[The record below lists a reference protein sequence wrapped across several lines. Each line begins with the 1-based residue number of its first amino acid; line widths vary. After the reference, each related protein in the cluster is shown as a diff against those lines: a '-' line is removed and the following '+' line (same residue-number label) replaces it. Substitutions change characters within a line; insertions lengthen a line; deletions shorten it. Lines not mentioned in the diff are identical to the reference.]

1 MKFSDACERNKIP
14 ILKVLNEE
22 LDSGTV
28 LEIGSGTGQHSVFF
42 SKEIPSIKWYPSDT
56 ISNFESLNAFV
67 TNYQN
72 NNLQTPFV
80 IDITQD
86 QWIDFKV
93 DYVFTSNT
101 FHIINNAL
109 LTYFFYQ
116 CSKVMKSNGKLIIY
130 GPFKFDNQFNSPSNQ
145 TFDELLKES
154 DSFSGLKNFEE
165 IVSIALK
172 FDFKFS
178 KKYEMPANNNILVFK
193 KSIN

>member
-42 SKEIPSIKWYPSDT
+42 SKEIPSIRWYPSDT

-72 NNLQTPFV
+72 KNLQTPLI

-86 QWIDFKV
+86 EWIDFKV

-101 FHIINNAL
+101 FHIINNAF
-109 LTYFFYQ
+109 LTFFLYQ
-116 CSKVMKSNGKLIIY
+116 SSKVIKANGKLIIY
-130 GPFKFDNQFNSPSNQ
+130 GPFKFDKQFNTPSNQ
-145 TFDELLKES
+145 TFDELLKET
-154 DSFSGLKNFEE
+154 DPFSGIKNFEE

-172 FDFKFS
+172 FDFIFS

>member
-22 LDSGTV
+22 LDSGIV

-42 SKEIPSIKWYPSDT
+42 SKEIPSIKWYPSET

-72 NNLQTPFV
+72 NNLQTPLI

-86 QWIDFKV
+86 QWFDFKV

-116 CSKVMKSNGKLIIY
+116 SSKVMKSNGKLIIY
-130 GPFKFDNQFNSPSNQ
+130 GPFKFDNKFNSPSNQ
-145 TFDELLKES
+145 TFDELLKAS
-154 DSFSGLKNFEE
+154 DPFAGLKNFDE
-165 IVSIALK
+165 IVNIALK
-172 FDFKFS
+172 FDFIFS

>member
-14 ILKVLNEE
+14 ILKVLSEE
-22 LDSGTV
+22 LDSGIV

-42 SKEIPSIKWYPSDT
+42 SKEIPSIKWYPSET
-56 ISNFESLNAFV
+56 ISNFESLNTFV

-72 NNLQTPFV
+72 NNLQTPLI

-116 CSKVMKSNGKLIIY
+116 SSKVMKSNGKLIIY

-145 TFDELLKES
+145 TFDELLKAS
-154 DSFSGLKNFEE
+154 DPFSGLKNFEE
-165 IVSIALK
+165 IVNIALK
-172 FDFKFS
+172 FDFIFS

>member
-1 MKFSDACERNKIP
+1 M
-14 ILKVLNEE
+14 
-22 LDSGTV
+22 
-28 LEIGSGTGQHSVFF
+28 FF

-116 CSKVMKSNGKLIIY
+116 CSKVVKSNGKIIVY
-130 GPFKFDNQFNSPSNQ
+130 GPFKFDNQFNSPSNK

-154 DSFSGLKNFEE
+154 DSFSGLKNFQE

>member
-42 SKEIPSIKWYPSDT
+42 SKEIHSIKWYPSDT

-72 NNLQTPFV
+72 KNLQTPLI

-86 QWIDFKV
+86 EWIDFKV

-109 LTYFFYQ
+109 LTFFFYQ
-116 CSKVMKSNGKLIIY
+116 SSKVMKANGKLIIY

-172 FDFKFS
+172 FDFIFS
-178 KKYEMPANNNILVFK
+178 KKYEMPAYNNILVFK

>member
-80 IDITQD
+80 IDIAQD

-130 GPFKFDNQFNSPSNQ
+130 GPFKFDNQFNSSSNQ

-172 FDFKFS
+172 FDFIFS

>member
-145 TFDELLKES
+145 TFDELLKAS
-154 DSFSGLKNFEE
+154 DPFSGLKNFEE
-165 IVSIALK
+165 IINIALK
-172 FDFKFS
+172 FNLIFS

>member
-80 IDITQD
+80 IDIAQD

-109 LTYFFYQ
+109 LTFFFYQ

-130 GPFKFDNQFNSPSNQ
+130 GPFKFDNQFNSSSNQ

-165 IVSIALK
+165 IVNIALK
-172 FDFKFS
+172 FDFIFS

>member
-22 LDSGTV
+22 LDSGIV

-42 SKEIPSIKWYPSDT
+42 SKEIPSIKWYPSET
-56 ISNFESLNAFV
+56 ISNFESLNTFV

-72 NNLQTPFV
+72 NNLQTPSV

-109 LTYFFYQ
+109 LTFFFYQ
-116 CSKVMKSNGKLIIY
+116 SSKIIKSNGKLIIY

-145 TFDELLKES
+145 TFDELLKSS

-165 IVSIALK
+165 IVNIALK
-172 FDFKFS
+172 FDFIFS

>member
-22 LDSGTV
+22 LDSGIV

-42 SKEIPSIKWYPSDT
+42 SKEIPSIKWYPSET
-56 ISNFESLNAFV
+56 ISNFESLNTFV

-72 NNLQTPFV
+72 NNLQTPSV

-109 LTYFFYQ
+109 LIFFFYQ
-116 CSKVMKSNGKLIIY
+116 SSKIIKANGKLIIY
-130 GPFKFDNQFNSPSNQ
+130 GPFKFDNKFNSPSNQ
-145 TFDELLKES
+145 TFDELLKSS

-165 IVSIALK
+165 IVNIALK
-172 FDFKFS
+172 FDFIFS

>member
-42 SKEIPSIKWYPSDT
+42 SKEIPSIKWCPSDT
-56 ISNFESLNAFV
+56 ITNFDTLNAFV

-72 NNLQTPFV
+72 KNLQTPLI
-80 IDITQD
+80 IDIVQD
-86 QWIDFKV
+86 EWIDFKV

-109 LTYFFYQ
+109 LTFFFYQ
-116 CSKVMKSNGKLIIY
+116 SSKVIKANGKLIIY

-154 DSFSGLKNFEE
+154 DSFSGLK
-165 IVSIALK
+165 ILKKLSIL
-172 FDFKFS
+172 
-178 KKYEMPANNNILVFK
+178 L
-193 KSIN
+193 

>member
-22 LDSGTV
+22 LDSGIV

-42 SKEIPSIKWYPSDT
+42 SKEIPSIKWYPSET
-56 ISNFESLNAFV
+56 ISNFESLNTFV

-72 NNLQTPFV
+72 NNLQTPSV

-109 LTYFFYQ
+109 LTFFFYQ
-116 CSKVMKSNGKLIIY
+116 SSKVIKANGKLIIY

-145 TFDELLKES
+145 TFDELLKAS

-165 IVSIALK
+165 IVNIALK
-172 FDFKFS
+172 FDFIFS

>member
-130 GPFKFDNQFNSPSNQ
+130 GPFKFDNQFNSSSNQ

-165 IVSIALK
+165 IVNIALK
-172 FDFKFS
+172 FDFIFS

>member
-56 ISNFESLNAFV
+56 TSNFESLNAFV

-72 NNLQTPFV
+72 KNLQTPLI

-86 QWIDFKV
+86 EWIDFKV

-109 LTYFFYQ
+109 LTFFFYQ
-116 CSKVMKSNGKLIIY
+116 CSKVINANGKLIIY

-172 FDFKFS
+172 FDFNFS
-178 KKYEMPANNNILVFK
+178 KKYEMPAYNNILVFK

>member
-22 LDSGTV
+22 LDSGIV

-80 IDITQD
+80 IDIAQD

-101 FHIINNAL
+101 FHIINNAF

-116 CSKVMKSNGKLIIY
+116 CSKVIKSNGKLIIY

-145 TFDELLKES
+145 TFDELLKAS

-165 IVSIALK
+165 IVNIALK
-172 FDFKFS
+172 FDFIFS

>member
-42 SKEIPSIKWYPSDT
+42 SKEISSIKWYPSDT

-116 CSKVMKSNGKLIIY
+116 SSKVMKSNGKLIIY

-145 TFDELLKES
+145 TFDELLKAS

-165 IVSIALK
+165 IVNIALK
-172 FDFKFS
+172 FDFIFS

>member
-14 ILKVLNEE
+14 ILEVLNEE
-22 LDSGTV
+22 LDSGIV

-42 SKEIPSIKWYPSDT
+42 SKEIPSIKWYPSET
-56 ISNFESLNAFV
+56 ISNFESLNTFV

-72 NNLQTPFV
+72 NNLQTPSV

-109 LTYFFYQ
+109 LTFFFYQ
-116 CSKVMKSNGKLIIY
+116 SSKVIKANGKLIIY

-145 TFDELLKES
+145 TFDELLKAS

-165 IVSIALK
+165 IINIALK
-172 FDFKFS
+172 FDFIFS

>member
-42 SKEIPSIKWYPSDT
+42 SKEISSIKWYPSDT

-72 NNLQTPFV
+72 KNLQTPLI

-86 QWIDFKV
+86 EWIDFNV

-109 LTYFFYQ
+109 LTFFFYQ

-172 FDFKFS
+172 FDFIFS
-178 KKYEMPANNNILVFK
+178 KQYEMPANNNILVFK

>member
-42 SKEIPSIKWYPSDT
+42 SKEIPSIRWYPSDT

-67 TNYQN
+67 TNYQTK
-72 NNLQTPFV
+72 NLQTPLI

-86 QWIDFKV
+86 EWINFKV

-109 LTYFFYQ
+109 LTFFLYQ
-116 CSKVMKSNGKLIIY
+116 SSKVIKANGKLIIY
-130 GPFKFDNQFNSPSNQ
+130 GPFKFDKQFNSPSNQ
-145 TFDELLKES
+145 TFDELLKET
-154 DSFSGLKNFEE
+154 DPFSGIKNFEE

-172 FDFKFS
+172 FDFIFS

>member
-72 NNLQTPFV
+72 KNLQTPLI

-86 QWIDFKV
+86 EWIDFNV

-109 LTYFFYQ
+109 LTFFFYQ

>member
-56 ISNFESLNAFV
+56 ITNFDTLNAFV

-72 NNLQTPFV
+72 KNLQTPLI
-80 IDITQD
+80 IDIVQD
-86 QWIDFKV
+86 EWIDFKV

-109 LTYFFYQ
+109 LTFFFYQ
-116 CSKVMKSNGKLIIY
+116 CSKVIKANGKLIIY
-130 GPFKFDNQFNSPSNQ
+130 GPFKFGNQFNSPSNQ

-154 DSFSGLKNFEE
+154 DCFSGLKNFEE

-172 FDFKFS
+172 FDFIFS
-178 KKYEMPANNNILVFK
+178 KKYEMPAYNHILVFK

>member
-22 LDSGTV
+22 LDSGIV

-42 SKEIPSIKWYPSDT
+42 SKEIPSIKWYPSEMLA
-56 ISNFESLNAFV
+56 NFETLNTFV

-72 NNLQTPFV
+72 SNLQSPLI

-86 QWIDFKV
+86 KWIDFKV
-93 DYVFTSNT
+93 DYIFTSNT

-109 LTYFFYQ
+109 LIYFFYQ
-116 CSKVMKSNGKLIIY
+116 CSKIIKANGKLIIY
-130 GPFKFDNQFNSPSNQ
+130 GPFKFDNKFNSSSNK

-154 DSFSGLKNFEE
+154 DFFSGLKNFEE
-165 IVSIALK
+165 IVRIALK
-172 FDFKFS
+172 FDFIFS
-178 KKYEMPANNNILVFK
+178 KNYEMPAYNNILVFK

>member
-80 IDITQD
+80 IDIAQD

-109 LTYFFYQ
+109 LTFFFINVQ
-116 CSKVMKSNGKLIIY
+116 KS
-130 GPFKFDNQFNSPSNQ
+130 
-145 TFDELLKES
+145 
-154 DSFSGLKNFEE
+154 
-165 IVSIALK
+165 
-172 FDFKFS
+172 
-178 KKYEMPANNNILVFK
+178 
-193 KSIN
+193 

>member
-72 NNLQTPFV
+72 KNLQTPLI

-86 QWIDFKV
+86 EWIDFNV

-109 LTYFFYQ
+109 LTFFFYQ

-145 TFDELLKES
+145 TFDKLLKES

-172 FDFKFS
+172 FDFIFS
-178 KKYEMPANNNILVFK
+178 KKYEMPAYNNILVFK

>member
-14 ILKVLNEE
+14 ILEVLNEE
-22 LDSGTV
+22 LDSGIV

-42 SKEIPSIKWYPSDT
+42 SKEISSIKWYPSET
-56 ISNFESLNAFV
+56 ISNFESLNTFV

-109 LTYFFYQ
+109 LTFFFYQ

-145 TFDELLKES
+145 TFDELLKAS

-165 IVSIALK
+165 IITIALK
-172 FDFKFS
+172 FDFIFS

>member
-14 ILKVLNEE
+14 ILKVLIEE
-22 LDSGTV
+22 LDSGVV

-42 SKEIPSIKWYPSDT
+42 SKEIPSIKWYPSET
-56 ISNFESLNAFV
+56 ISNFDSLNTFV

-72 NNLQTPFV
+72 NNLHFPL
-80 IDITQD
+80 IINITQD
-86 QWIDFKV
+86 EWIDFKV

-116 CSKVMKSNGKLIIY
+116 CSNIIKSNGKLIVY
-130 GPFKFDNQFNSPSNQ
+130 GPFKFDNQFNSPSNM
-145 TFDELLKES
+145 TFDGLLKES
-154 DSFSGLKNFEE
+154 DIFSGLKNFEK
-165 IVSIALK
+165 IVSIALR
-172 FDFKFS
+172 FDFIFS
-178 KKYEMPANNNILVFK
+178 KKYDMPANNNILVFK

>member
-72 NNLQTPFV
+72 KNLQTPLI

-86 QWIDFKV
+86 EWIDFNV

-109 LTYFFYQ
+109 LTFFFYQ
-116 CSKVMKSNGKLIIY
+116 CSKVIKANGKLIIY

-178 KKYEMPANNNILVFK
+178 KKYEMPAYNNILVFK